1 MSPSL
6 AYEPLHPKETKLVK
20 KEIRRKL
27 FPAAALALLLFL
39 IAFIYGSLNK
49 NFGGLFL
56 LLAIISVAAGII
68 TFYFLS
74 RKLFHDLKQG
84 NALCTPGTV
93 EEKKYLLSY
102 EAGSAS
108 LSIAQ
113 GEMKELHWYSLIV
126 NGEEIPVSKEEFE
139 QTEKGQ
145 QVSIRKAPKTGL
157 LLSVINLQLY

>member
-6 AYEPLHPKETKLVK
+6 AYEPLHPKEIKLLK
-20 KEIRRKL
+20 KEIRQKF
-27 FPAAALALLLFL
+27 FPAAAVALLLFL

-49 NFGGLFL
+49 NFSSLFL
-56 LLAIISVAAGII
+56 LLAIIAVAAGII

-74 RKLFHDLKQG
+74 RKLCHDLKQG
-84 NALCTPGTV
+84 NALCTPGVV

-126 NGEEIPVSKEEFE
+126 NGEEIPVTKEEFE